1 MTDIQ
6 TAIREN
12 FTAEHIAHLRRDAR
26 YLEANIAIA
35 ECNADAAEWEVEL
48 WTERGNT
55 VAATRHAWTAA
66 YHRAAA
72 DFMHQLAVEEANPKR
87 VLIQIHQDLD
97 LFDGD
102 CDGPYAASAS
112 LGAYTALAEK
122 VLMTTYPSAT
132 VQISFS
138 TRTGGASRLTVLND
152 EGDVFM
158 TGRDCYSERS
168 VYESVLNTLTAVHAG
183 EHGEWRVSANGGAL

>member
-12 FTAEHIAHLRRDAR
+12 FTAEHIAHLRSNAR
-26 YLEANIAIA
+26 YLEASIAIA
-35 ECNADAAEWEVEL
+35 ERNADAAEWEVEL

-55 VAATRHAWTAA
+55 VAATRHAWAAA

-72 DFMHQLAVEEANPKR
+72 DFMLQLTVEEAKPER

-102 CDGPYAASAS
+102 CNGPYDAPAS

-122 VLMTTYPSAT
+122 VLMATYPSAT
-132 VQISFS
+132 VQTSFS

-152 EGDVFM
+152 EGNIFI
-158 TGRDCYSERS
+158 TGRDAYSERS
-168 VYESVLNTLTAVHAG
+168 VYDRVLNTLTAVHAG
-183 EHGEWRVSANGGAL
+183 DHGEWRMSANGGAL